1 MEPAIQGEQSG
12 VVTELPL
19 RKGPG
24 ERLRAARVA
33 AGIPL
38 ERVANDLHLHPELL
52 EALERDIYGQMPG
65 RVFARGY
72 LRNYARLV
80 ELDPDQILAAYD
92 ALFPAPDEADG
103 GLHRVVS
110 GQPLR
115 SSVDSGHGFV
125 RIVTWGI
132 VLGLIVLLL
141 IWWQGYLTLPG
152 LTSTSPQ
159 PAPDVTLPAG
169 AETSS
174 PAMQRDVAA
183 QLAETPPARSEAG
196 AAPAPVP
203 EAARPAT
210 VAAEPARPA
219 PAAESPAGPAPK
231 VVLQVTARTW
241 AEVVDASGQFKLNGT
256 FERGYTKTLGGEP
269 PYRISIGNVN
279 GARITVDGEPL
290 DLKPHFNGRLVRLT
304 LDPRRATKPE

>member
-12 VVTELPL
+12 VVAELPL

-33 AGIPL
+33 AGIPV
-38 ERVANDLHLHPELL
+38 ERVADELHLPVELL
-52 EALERDIYGQMPG
+52 EALERDIYGQIPG

-80 ELDPDQILAAYD
+80 ALDPDQILAAYD
-92 ALFPAPDEADG
+92 ALFPATEPPDG
-103 GLHRVVS
+103 GLHRVVT

-115 SSVDSGHGFV
+115 SSVDSGHGIV

-152 LTSTSPQ
+152 LTSSSPQ
-159 PAPDVTLPAG
+159 PAPEAALPAG
-169 AETSS
+169 SETSS

-183 QLAETPPARSEAG
+183 QLAETAPARVEASAAPGPEAG
-196 AAPAPVP
+196 RPATAAVESAKPAPV
-203 EAARPAT
+203 
-210 VAAEPARPA
+210 AAEA
-219 PAAESPAGPAPK
+219 PAGPPPK

-279 GARITVDGEPL
+279 GARLTVDGEAV
-290 DLKPHFNGRLVRLT
+290 DLKPHFNGRLVRMT
-304 LDPRRATKPE
+304 LDPRRATHPE